1 MQVLTTSK
9 PDQCPWQHVGFG
21 WVRHSLAENFDGLYG
36 LSLAATLNMDFDEIM
51 VTSNNCSRWF
61 IMNPATSQI
70 WSKDLAGKGN
80 VCPGWGRCRLGD
92 MLRLLSGQTIRWFIW
107 VRKTTHQWGTCDF
120 VESVFDTSCE
130 PQPECKV
137 EHWLARVPRVFD
149 SKTVKGFGI
158 HGIRCQSDE
167 RAAASTSSRRS
178 GASVTIENFIL
189 VYLKRWVKK
198 IMWLNVSRSPFRT
211 LCNYSLL
218 VACLTHLCNLQDSRP
233 QRASQVGNQQAFC
246 FK

>member
-80 VCPGWGRCRLGD
+80 VCPGWGRCRLSD

-130 PQPECKV
+130 PQPDVK
-137 EHWLARVPRVFD
+137 WSIGWPAYLAF
-149 SKTVKGFGI
+149 
-158 HGIRCQSDE
+158 
-167 RAAASTSSRRS
+167 STLKLLKALESMES
-178 GASVTIENFIL
+178 GAKVT
-189 VYLKRWVKK
+189 
-198 IMWLNVSRSPFRT
+198 NV
-211 LCNYSLL
+211 
-218 VACLTHLCNLQDSRP
+218 LQQVRQAAGVEP
-233 QRASQVGNQQAFC
+233 QWQ
-246 FK
+246 